1 MPVWLQFVSVLIS
14 GLLSGIMGIALIPF
28 LEKSKFCLPEKLDDK
43 NTINNIKLRPT
54 MGGILLLFG
63 TVAGLVINYTLYL
76 QFGGADRTGADF
88 QTESHV
94 LWLLLGYLLII
105 SFAGLG
111 LDYFAIKKNLVK
123 LKKSWQFSILFLVNF
138 VLLKLL
144 PEQILD
150 FGFWKWNA
158 GILSVIIRAVLLAIF
173 WQMMQI
179 PEQETDGMSISLNTV
194 QLLCLNILLLAE
206 KQNLY
211 ALYSFTVIGA
221 CMGCMFWNLHPAK
234 CKLGNTGL
242 FFLGAVLPVLSM
254 LYGKIYIILLYM
266 IVYVIILLPMLTK
279 KTQRKNLIVLL
290 KNSGYEP
297 LQRIALLAGFAI
309 FCGVLTILLET
320 S

>member
-1 MPVWLQFVSVLIS
+1 MPIWLQFVSVLIS
-14 GLLSGIMGIALIPF
+14 GLLSGFMGVALIPF
-28 LEKSKFCLPEKLDDK
+28 LEKCNFCLPESENKK
-43 NTINNIKLRPT
+43 NNIKLRPT
-54 MGGILLLFG
+54 MCGILLLFG
-63 TVAGLVINYTLYL
+63 TVAGFVINYTLYL
-76 QFGGADRTGADF
+76 QFGGADRTGTDF

-94 LWLLLGYLLII
+94 LWLILGYMLII
-105 SFAGLG
+105 SFFGFG
-111 LDYFAIKKNLVK
+111 LDYLKIKKKFIYPVK
-123 LKKSWQFSILFLVNF
+123 KLWIFLIIF
-138 VLLKLL
+138 LLNCALLRLL

-158 GILSVIIRAVLLAIF
+158 GILSIIIRALLLAIF
-173 WQMMQI
+173 WQIMQI

-211 ALYSFTVIGA
+211 ALYSFTAIGA

-242 FFLGAVLPVLSM
+242 FFLGTVLPVLSM

-266 IVYVIILLPMLTK
+266 IVYVIVILPMLNK
-279 KTQRKNLIVLL
+279 KTHRKNLVILL
-290 KNSGYEP
+290 KEAGYQP

-309 FCGVLTILLET
+309 FCGVVTVLLEN
-320 S
+320 